1 MPKAV
6 PATTEKGKKGPKQY
20 HKTQPVRLYQKGV
33 FTGFRRYRIGQTMH
47 QAIIHIENC
56 KDKEGARF
64 YQGKKVA
71 YIQKVKNTVNNTRF
85 RVQWGKVMAPHGN
98 AGGVRCKFAKNLPS
112 QAMGATVRVMLY
124 PNKTI

>member
-1 MPKAV
+1 MPKQSAD
-6 PATTEKGKKGPKQY
+6 KSKKKQY

-47 QAIIHIENC
+47 QALVHIENC
-56 KDKEGARF
+56 KDRKSTAF

-71 YIQKVKNTVNNTRF
+71 YIQKVKNTVNNTRY
-85 RVQWGKVMAPHGN
+85 RVQWGKVMGPHGN
-98 AGGVRCKFAKNLPS
+98 AGGVRCNFSHNLPS
-112 QAMGATVRVMLY
+112 KAMGATVRVMLY